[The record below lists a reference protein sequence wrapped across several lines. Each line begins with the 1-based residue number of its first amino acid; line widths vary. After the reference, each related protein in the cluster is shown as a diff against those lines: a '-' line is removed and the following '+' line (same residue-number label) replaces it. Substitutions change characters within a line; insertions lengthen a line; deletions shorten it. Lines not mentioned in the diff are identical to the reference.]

1 MEDELIEEKFA
12 RNQKENQLKIHGLRE
27 EISRMK

>member
-12 RNQKENQLKIHGLRE
+12 RNQKENQLKIQGLHE